1 MARSLLVDARPF
13 MTVGVAAK
21 KLGYCRASEFVVGIL
36 VAATS
41 KNPFVDVHY
50 DYGVVNM
57 ARMVDSVR
65 KNYVIT
71 RQFAPD
77 YRLVP
82 AARAGK
88 PTKKGQE

>member
-1 MARSLLVDARPF
+1 
-13 MTVGVAAK
+13 
-21 KLGYCRASEFVVGIL
+21 VGIL

-41 KNPFVDVHY
+41 KNPFVDVNY
-50 DYGVVNM
+50 NYGVVNM
-57 ARMVDSVR
+57 ARMVDSIR
-65 KNYVIT
+65 KHYVIT

-82 AARAGK
+82 PARAGK

>member
-1 MARSLLVDARPF
+1 
-13 MTVGVAAK
+13 
-21 KLGYCRASEFVVGIL
+21 

-50 DYGVVNM
+50 NYGVTNM
-57 ARMVDSVR
+57 ARMVDSAR
-65 KNYVIT
+65 KNYIIT

-82 AARAGK
+82 AAKAGK
-88 PTKKGQE
+88 PSKKRQD